1 MAVAQRP
8 ARSRAAPPRRRAAPA
23 PFADDVAAVA
33 RTSADDLD
41 ELCANWRTALDTAQR
56 ALDCG
61 SRLLPSGETVRRGA
75 ALRAE
80 RTATARMLDRL
91 ARERQVEAWTSD
103 LQVPAWHLR
112 RILSLT
118 PGIAAC
124 VFTLDGVL
132 IGSASLH
139 AAAWNATFGPFLAAR
154 VERTG
159 GRFDGFDAQ
168 RDYFTYLHARPRLD
182 GVRAFLASR
191 GIRLPEGGA
200 ADAPGSESVH
210 GLANR
215 KRDVLIRLLDAQ
227 GVRAFAGSRR
237 YLQLAGA
244 VGLQRAVVS
253 ASANTPSVL
262 ERAHL
267 VEVVDASIDGN
278 VMATESLRAKPAP
291 DTLLAACRALD
302 VEPAR
307 AAAFETTPDGVA
319 AALAAGFGLVVGIG
333 DEASCRALH
342 AAGATIVASSLG
354 ELLERRLATA
364 A

>member
-1 MAVAQRP
+1 MVVAQRP
-8 ARSRAAPPRRRAAPA
+8 ARSRAEAPRRRYAPA
-23 PFADDVAAVA
+23 PYADDVAVLA
-33 RTSADDLD
+33 RTSAEDLD
-41 ELCANWRTALDTAQR
+41 ELCARWRAALDTAQR
-56 ALDCG
+56 ALDSG
-61 SRLLPSGETVRRGA
+61 SRLLPTGEAARRGA
-75 ALRAE
+75 TLRTE
-80 RTATARMLDRL
+80 RTTTARMLDGL
-91 ARERQVEAWTSD
+91 ARERRVEAWTSD

-112 RILSLT
+112 PILSLT
-118 PGIAAC
+118 PAVEAC

-139 AAAWNATFGPFLAAR
+139 AAAWDATFDPFLAAR

-159 GRFDGFDAQ
+159 GRFNGFDAR
-168 RDYFTYLHARPRLD
+168 RDYFAHLHARPRLD

-191 GIRLPEGGA
+191 GIRLPEGDPG
-200 ADAPGSESVH
+200 DAPGSETVH

-215 KRDVLIRLLDAQ
+215 KRDVLLRLLDAQ
-227 GVRAFAGSRR
+227 GIRAFAGSRR

-244 VGLQRAVVS
+244 VGLRRAVVS

-278 VMATESLRAKPAP
+278 VMATDSLRAKPAP
-291 DTLLAACRALD
+291 DTVLAACRALN
-302 VEPAR
+302 VEPAH
-307 AAAFETTPDGVA
+307 AAAFETTSDGVA

-333 DEASCRALH
+333 GDDACRALR
-342 AAGATIVASSLG
+342 AAGATVVAGSLG